1 MERRTV
7 ERRTVLK
14 GGAAVVGLLG
24 GVSSELAIDGDQALA
39 DTPASGLPQ
48 QIQAA
53 IERFRATIPSNFDHD
68 YVEKAVIPFFSH
80 EHLRGSAADVAND
93 RRRFQQRECATLRSL
108 GPYHPRLAADA

>member
-1 MERRTV
+1 MERKSV
-7 ERRTVLK
+7 ERRTFLK
-14 GGAAVVGLLG
+14 GGAAAVGLLG
-24 GVSSELAIDGDQALA
+24 GASSELSTGGDQALA
-39 DTPASGLPQ
+39 DAPASGLPQ

-53 IERFRATIPSNFDHD
+53 IERFRAAIPPNFDHD

-93 RRRFQQRECATLRSL
+93 GRRFQQRECATLRSL

>member
-24 GVSSELAIDGDQALA
+24 GASSELSIGDDQALA

-53 IERFRATIPSNFDHD
+53 VERFRATIPPISITIMS
-68 YVEKAVIPFFSH
+68 KRLSSRFFS
-80 EHLRGSAADVAND
+80 RAFTGISD
-93 RRRFQQRECATLRSL
+93 RYCR
-108 GPYHPRLAADA
+108 

>member
-1 MERRTV
+1 MARESV

-24 GVSSELAIDGDQALA
+24 GASSGLTVGSDQAFA

-53 IERFRATIPSNFDHD
+53 IERFRATIPPNFDHD
-68 YVEKAVIPFFSH
+68 YVEKAVI
-80 EHLRGSAADVAND
+80 
-93 RRRFQQRECATLRSL
+93 
-108 GPYHPRLAADA
+108 